1 MLGEMLDVS
10 RATGALEI
18 MTLPAVLLVVAV
30 KLAVTVTE
38 VLESVA
44 GEIQEVMIGGALDV
58 TNGGILHVITDG
70 TL

>member
-1 MLGEMLDVS
+1 MLDVS

-18 MTLPAVLLVVAV
+18 VTLPAVLLVVAV
-30 KLAVTVTE
+30 KLAVTATE
-38 VLESVA
+38 VLELVA

-58 TNGGILHVITDG
+58 TNGGILHVITDE